1 MKPLFLFFL
10 ILFVVAA
17 SDTFDAHAEE
27 NVLRQFGKDVTQ
39 AGKQIGKAGK
49 KVGKDIGRAGKK
61 IGKSVKDSTREIL
74 QN

>member
-1 MKPLFLFFL
+1 MKPLSLFFL
-10 ILFVVAA
+10 ILLIVAA
-17 SDTFDAHAEE
+17 SDTFNAHAEE
-27 NVLRQFGKDVTQ
+27 NALRQLGKDVTQ

-61 IGKSVKDSTREIL
+61 IGKSIKDSTREIL